1 MSCYQ
6 INGGTPLRGRLA
18 VQGAKNSV
26 LPILAAAL
34 LAPGESVIHNCPDLS
49 DVTATLDIL
58 RLLGCG
64 VSREGDTVA
73 LDARELDGTVIPA
86 SLMGELRSS
95 VIFLG
100 ALLTRM
106 GEVELSY
113 PGGCE
118 LGPRPIDL
126 HLGALRQ
133 LGAEIREE
141 GGFLHCRADRLRGRE
156 VVLRMP
162 SVGATENLML
172 AACGAEGVTVISNAA
187 REPEV
192 VDLQNFLN
200 ACGARV
206 SGAGSS
212 AVSIEG
218 GQDLHGCT
226 YRVMPDRIAA
236 ATYLC
241 AAASAGGDIYLR
253 GAEEGHLSTVTAALR
268 EAGCTVTAD
277 SGGIRAL
284 CRERL
289 RAVGPVQTAPYP
301 GFPTDAQ
308 AVLMAA
314 LLRSR
319 GATVFEENI
328 FENRYRHVDELI
340 RMGASIR
347 VSGRVAV
354 VTGVERLHS
363 APVRCTDLRGGA
375 ALCVAALAAE
385 GETRVSQICH
395 IDRGYEDLAR
405 DLRALGADAVRVEET
420 ENG

>member
-34 LAPGESVIHNCPDLS
+34 LAPGERVIHNCPDLS

-141 GGFLHCRADRLRGRE
+141 GGFLHCRAPRG
-156 VVLRMP
+156 
-162 SVGATENLML
+162 
-172 AACGAEGVTVISNAA
+172 
-187 REPEV
+187 
-192 VDLQNFLN
+192 
-200 ACGARV
+200 
-206 SGAGSS
+206 
-212 AVSIEG
+212 
-218 GQDLHGCT
+218 
-226 YRVMPDRIAA
+226 
-236 ATYLC
+236 
-241 AAASAGGDIYLR
+241 AASCAGGER
-253 GAEEGHLSTVTAALR
+253 R
-268 EAGCTVTAD
+268 C
-277 SGGIRAL
+277 GGGSCASP
-284 CRERL
+284 CP
-289 RAVGPVQTAPYP
+289 AWGPQRTSCWPPV
-301 GFPTDAQ
+301 
-308 AVLMAA
+308 AVLAGP
-314 LLRSR
+314 LWWGPPRSR
-319 GATVFEENI
+319 
-328 FENRYRHVDELI
+328 R
-340 RMGASIR
+340 S
-347 VSGRVAV
+347 
-354 VTGVERLHS
+354 
-363 APVRCTDLRGGA
+363 
-375 ALCVAALAAE
+375 
-385 GETRVSQICH
+385 
-395 IDRGYEDLAR
+395 
-405 DLRALGADAVRVEET
+405 
-420 ENG
+420 

>member
-141 GGFLHCRADRLRGRE
+141 G
-156 VVLRMP
+156 
-162 SVGATENLML
+162 
-172 AACGAEGVTVISNAA
+172 
-187 REPEV
+187 
-192 VDLQNFLN
+192 
-200 ACGARV
+200 
-206 SGAGSS
+206 
-212 AVSIEG
+212 
-218 GQDLHGCT
+218 
-226 YRVMPDRIAA
+226 
-236 ATYLC
+236 
-241 AAASAGGDIYLR
+241 AASCAGGER
-253 GAEEGHLSTVTAALR
+253 R
-268 EAGCTVTAD
+268 C
-277 SGGIRAL
+277 GGGSCASP
-284 CRERL
+284 CP
-289 RAVGPVQTAPYP
+289 AWGPQRTSCWPPV
-301 GFPTDAQ
+301 
-308 AVLMAA
+308 AVLAGP
-314 LLRSR
+314 LWWGPPRSR
-319 GATVFEENI
+319 
-328 FENRYRHVDELI
+328 R
-340 RMGASIR
+340 S
-347 VSGRVAV
+347 
-354 VTGVERLHS
+354 
-363 APVRCTDLRGGA
+363 
-375 ALCVAALAAE
+375 
-385 GETRVSQICH
+385 
-395 IDRGYEDLAR
+395 
-405 DLRALGADAVRVEET
+405 
-420 ENG
+420 

>member
-6 INGGTPLRGRLA
+6 INGGNPLRGRLA

-172 AACGAEGVTVISNAA
+172 AACGAEGVTVLSNAA
-187 REPEV
+187 REPEIE
-192 VDLQNFLN
+192 DLQNFLN
-200 ACGARV
+200 TC
-206 SGAGSS
+206 
-212 AVSIEG
+212 
-218 GQDLHGCT
+218 
-226 YRVMPDRIAA
+226 
-236 ATYLC
+236 
-241 AAASAGGDIYLR
+241 GGD
-253 GAEEGHLSTVTAALR
+253 
-268 EAGCTVTAD
+268 
-277 SGGIRAL
+277 
-284 CRERL
+284 
-289 RAVGPVQTAPYP
+289 
-301 GFPTDAQ
+301 
-308 AVLMAA
+308 
-314 LLRSR
+314 
-319 GATVFEENI
+319 
-328 FENRYRHVDELI
+328 
-340 RMGASIR
+340 
-347 VSGRVAV
+347 
-354 VTGVERLHS
+354 VTG
-363 APVRCTDLRGGA
+363 GG
-375 ALCVAALAAE
+375 
-385 GETRVSQICH
+385 TS
-395 IDRGYEDLAR
+395 
-405 DLRALGADAVRVEET
+405 T
-420 ENG
+420 EVFKKF

>member
-6 INGGTPLRGRLA
+6 INGGNPLRGRLA

-34 LAPGESVIHNCPDLS
+34 LAPGESMIHNCPDLS

-126 HLGALRQ
+126 HLAALRG
-133 LGAEIREE
+133 LGAEIAEE
-141 GGFLHCRADRLRGRE
+141 QGRLTCTRGKGLTGRE
-156 VVLRMP
+156 LCLSIP
-162 SVGATENLML
+162 SVGATENAML
-172 AACGAEGVTVISNAA
+172 AACAAQGMTTIVGAA
-187 REPEV
+187 REPEI
-192 VDLQNFLN
+192 VDLQKFLN
-200 ACGARV
+200 SMGARV
-206 SGAGSS
+206 SGAGSPVIS
-212 AVSIEG
+212 IQGGAPLHPAV
-218 GQDLHGCT
+218 HT
-226 YRVMPDRIAA
+226 VMGDRIAA

-241 AAASAGGDIYLR
+241 AVGAAGGELR
-253 GAEEGHLSTVTAALR
+253 LTGVEPADLAAVCCCLE
-268 EAGCTVTAD
+268 EAGCRLRTDGDGLSIAA
-277 SGGIRAL
+277 SGRMRGIRTV
-284 CRERL
+284 R
-289 RAVGPVQTAPYP
+289 TAPYP

-308 AVLMAA
+308 AILMAA
-314 LLRSR
+314 LA
-319 GATVFEENI
+319 GGTGTTMIVENM
-328 FENRYRHVDELI
+328 FDSRYRHVDELA
-340 RMGASIR
+340 RMGADIQLA
-347 VSGRVAV
+347 GRVAV
-354 VTGVERLHS
+354 VTGSRLHG
-363 APVRCTDLRGGA
+363 ADVRSTDLRGGA
-375 ALCVAALAAE
+375 ALVVAALGAE
-385 GETRVSQICH
+385 GVSRVSGLNH
-395 IDRGYEDLAR
+395 IRRGYQGLDDGLA
-405 DLRALGADAVRVEET
+405 ALGADIRT
-420 ENG
+420 RL

>member
-133 LGAEIREE
+133 LGRRS
-141 GGFLHCRADRLRGRE
+141 GRRG
-156 VVLRMP
+156 
-162 SVGATENLML
+162 
-172 AACGAEGVTVISNAA
+172 
-187 REPEV
+187 
-192 VDLQNFLN
+192 
-200 ACGARV
+200 
-206 SGAGSS
+206 
-212 AVSIEG
+212 
-218 GQDLHGCT
+218 
-226 YRVMPDRIAA
+226 
-236 ATYLC
+236 
-241 AAASAGGDIYLR
+241 AASCAGGER
-253 GAEEGHLSTVTAALR
+253 RCGGG
-268 EAGCTVTAD
+268 GCA
-277 SGGIRAL
+277 SPCPAW
-284 CRERL
+284 
-289 RAVGPVQTAPYP
+289 GPQRTSCWPPV
-301 GFPTDAQ
+301 
-308 AVLMAA
+308 AVLAGP
-314 LLRSR
+314 LWWGPPRSR
-319 GATVFEENI
+319 
-328 FENRYRHVDELI
+328 R
-340 RMGASIR
+340 S
-347 VSGRVAV
+347 
-354 VTGVERLHS
+354 
-363 APVRCTDLRGGA
+363 
-375 ALCVAALAAE
+375 
-385 GETRVSQICH
+385 
-395 IDRGYEDLAR
+395 
-405 DLRALGADAVRVEET
+405 
-420 ENG
+420 

>member
-141 GGFLHCRADRLRGRE
+141 GGSLLCRRGKEMRGRE
-156 VVLRMP
+156 LCLSLP
-162 SVGATENLML
+162 SVGATENILL
-172 AACGAEGVTVISNAA
+172 AACGCPGRTTLVGAA
-187 REPEV
+187 QEPEI
-192 VDLQNFLN
+192 VDLQEFLR
-200 ACGARV
+200 AMGAQV
-206 SGAGSS
+206 EGAGTP
-212 AVSIEG
+212 VISIEG
-218 GQDLHGCT
+218 GLPLHPAEHTVIG
-226 YRVMPDRIAA
+226 DRIAA

-241 AAASAGGDIYLR
+241 AVGAAGGRDR
-253 GAEEGHLSTVTAALR
+253 DHGSGPGPPDSGALR
-268 EAGCTVTAD
+268 TP
-277 SGGIRAL
+277 GGGL
-284 CRERL
+284 
-289 RAVGPVQTAPYP
+289 P
-301 GFPTDAQ
+301 GGD
-308 AVLMAA
+308 
-314 LLRSR
+314 
-319 GATVFEENI
+319 
-328 FENRYRHVDELI
+328 
-340 RMGASIR
+340 
-347 VSGRVAV
+347 
-354 VTGVERLHS
+354 
-363 APVRCTDLRGGA
+363 RGGGDPSD
-375 ALCVAALAAE
+375 LLQPLE
-385 GETRVSQICH
+385 GYPPSAHRPPPGLPHRCPGH
-395 IDRGYEDLAR
+395 PHGRPGRR
-405 DLRALGADAVRVEET
+405 DWEHYVCGEHLLQPLPPCR
-420 ENG
+420 